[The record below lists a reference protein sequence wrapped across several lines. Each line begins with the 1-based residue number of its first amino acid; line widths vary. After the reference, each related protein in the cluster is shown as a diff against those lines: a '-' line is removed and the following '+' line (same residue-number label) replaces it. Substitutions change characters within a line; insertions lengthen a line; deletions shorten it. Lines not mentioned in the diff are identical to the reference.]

1 MKTVGIACCVNP
13 NKLPYPFLYLHTCL
27 LSRSLASFLP
37 IYPRLFLHSYFS
49 LLLYPSKTVPLSFLH
64 LHCGSEPYQSLV
76 INLLSDELVFTEWV
90 AGFSG
95 DRVDGA
101 FFHLLL
107 YGTEKREEGLP
118 GTLLHKEKKD
128 TVTFTLLNF
137 TPTTYRECGLSFSYS
152 VTVIDILKG
161 ALQLWHKCVHFNW
174 RSNFSHMDFSKLDP
188 WWTDRQSWDPVRY
201 CNFFCIFSL
210 WFKIV
215 LWLTHCGM
223 PWKKKVN
230 S

>member
-1 MKTVGIACCVNP
+1 MPVTVANQTQHCQSPQDSRQVKGHNKPACSLSGVKTVGIACCVNP

-27 LSRSLASFLP
+27 LLRSLASFSP

-49 LLLYPSKTVPLSFLH
+49 LLLSFTILPKR
-64 LHCGSEPYQSLV
+64 CGSEPYQSLV

-118 GTLLHKEKKD
+118 GTLLHKEIKRHCHFLKFHTNHLQRMWAVILLFSNSNRHFERSF
-128 TVTFTLLNF
+128 TVVALVCQFYLTQQFQ
-137 TPTTYRECGLSFSYS
+137 SY
-152 VTVIDILKG
+152 G
-161 ALQLWHKCVHFNW
+161 FQ
-174 RSNFSHMDFSKLDP
+174 
-188 WWTDRQSWDPVRY
+188 
-201 CNFFCIFSL
+201 
-210 WFKIV
+210 
-215 LWLTHCGM
+215 
-223 PWKKKVN
+223 
-230 S
+230 